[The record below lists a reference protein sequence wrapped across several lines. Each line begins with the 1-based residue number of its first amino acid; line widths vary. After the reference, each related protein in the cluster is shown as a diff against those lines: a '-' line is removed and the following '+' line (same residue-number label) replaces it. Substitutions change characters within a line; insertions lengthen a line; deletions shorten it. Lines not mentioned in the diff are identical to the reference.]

1 MQTIRQRARDII
13 IYLLVPSWFV
23 FKNVQVY
30 LVRKHI
36 RQLWIKLH
44 CSELCRLFLCRY
56 WSLTLF
62 YWGVF
67 TFSFSDLVS
76 IVSFLISEICNLIFA
91 FSPAGRQS
99 LRGRSEQSAE
109 SGSKELGRLEAPAGS
124 AEEEMRTGQ
133 GLEAAVRMCHCSEC
147 KKPKSSF
154 FIRISWWR
162 IAEQWHDST
171 VCESKTRPVFPKT
184 PSLNSC
190 LMCLLS
196 LEQTW
201 SWSQGAC
208 RKPHQLWILRNDVG
222 IGMKQPWKY
231 FFYHF

>member
-23 FKNVQVY
+23 FKNVQVH

-44 CSELCRLFLCRY
+44 CSELCWLFLCRY

-67 TFSFSDLVS
+67 TFSSSDLVS
-76 IVSFLISEICNLIFA
+76 IVSFLISETFCLLPCRTSEPAWTIWTLCWKWNQRTRPPWSSCRKCRRRNEDRSGTRGSSKDVSLLWVQEAKVIF
-91 FSPAGRQS
+91 
-99 LRGRSEQSAE
+99 
-109 SGSKELGRLEAPAGS
+109 
-124 AEEEMRTGQ
+124 
-133 GLEAAVRMCHCSEC
+133 
-147 KKPKSSF
+147 F
-154 FIRISWWR
+154 FIRISWWK